1 MLRKQVL
8 RAKEDTV
15 KEFRN
20 SDAFLYDL
28 GGCFADS
35 FNDCLRQVKASF
47 PDLDL
52 SQIFIDALAQ
62 TPTQSVNLEGT
73 NELFANNPTPDAQGD
88 GEAALQDDPVKS
100 VEDETRPLEKT
111 KTIDKEKDKE
121 AVVDQP

>member
-20 SDAFLYDL
+20 SNAFLYDL

-62 TPTQSVNLEGT
+62 TPTQSINPEGT
-73 NELFANNPTPDAQGD
+73 NELFANNPTPGTQGD

-100 VEDETRPLEKT
+100 VEDETCPLEKT
-111 KTIDKEKDKE
+111 KTIYKENDKE